1 MCVLAFLFLLF
12 ARAAALECT
21 LPFED
26 STDDIVCEDW
36 HLLAETKCGLFEDIP
51 WCRERPCLRFLK
63 DDDEACITFDIEI
76 DGDDLTCSL
85 SATIPIGAHVVYDG
99 IELLTGKPWS
109 GHILVTDV
117 DIGEEILPIALS
129 VPLFGDVYG
138 DILAGSHQ
146 VCVKAATVP
155 DMTVTNFGMMYTA
168 PKCPPKKKSKSNSI
182 SQRSKSK
189 RSISK
194 RSRSRSTS
202 KRSKSKRSISK
213 RSKSK
218 RSISKR
224 SRSRSVS
231 KKSKSKSSSKRST
244 SRSVSRKS
252 KSHSASRRSRSN
264 SASRRSRSNSVS
276 RKSKSRSVSKNS
288 KSNSASKQ
296 SRSRSVGKNSR
307 SNSVSR
313 KSRSNSVSRKSKS
326 RSASRRSK
334 SHSKSRSKGKSQS
347 HSQSQNTDAGSQ
359 SESMSTSDESPS
371 QSSSHSQSQSQ
382 STTNSKSQTPV
393 CELLVSPYRRGSA
406 IEAITTQCGRAATV
420 YPSETPVGYQP
431 FTGVT
436 ITPANGGNISHIE
449 FDYNGTTPLIV
460 WSPSCDILV
469 PVATSVAFTPGA
481 CGTTR
486 MTADLVSPVPIIS
499 VLFPG
504 GGNATILIPTGACP
518 GPAVSCQCVACGE

>member
-12 ARAAALECT
+12 ARTAALQCS
-21 LPFED
+21 LPYED

-63 DDDEACITFDIEI
+63 DDDEACITLDIEI

-109 GHILVTDV
+109 GHVLVTDV
-117 DIGEEILPIALS
+117 DIGGEILPIALS
-129 VPLFGDVYG
+129 VPLFGDLYG
-138 DILAGSHQ
+138 DILTGSHQ

-202 KRSKSKRSISK
+202 KRSKSKRSKSKRSVSK
-213 RSKSK
+213 RSKS
-218 RSISKR
+218 RSASR
-224 SRSRSVS
+224 QSRSRSVS
-231 KKSKSKSSSKRST
+231 KKSKSKSSSKRSM

-264 SASRRSRSNSVS
+264 S
-276 RKSKSRSVSKNS
+276 
-288 KSNSASKQ
+288 
-296 SRSRSVGKNSR
+296 
-307 SNSVSR
+307 
-313 KSRSNSVSRKSKS
+313 VSRKSKS

-334 SHSKSRSKGKSQS
+334 SNSKSRSRSSSKNSQSHSDSKQSKSHSKSRNKGKSQS
-347 HSQSQNTDAGSQ
+347 RSQSQSTDAGSQ

-371 QSSSHSQSQSQ
+371 QSSSHSQSQSR
-382 STTNSKSQTPV
+382 STTNSKSQSPA

-406 IEAITTQCGRAATV
+406 VDAMEIPCGRAVVA
-420 YPSETPVGYQP
+420 YPSENQIGYQP
-431 FTGVT
+431 FSGVT
-436 ITPANGGNISHIE
+436 ITLANGGNISHIE
-449 FDYNGTTPLIV
+449 LDYNGTTPIVV

-469 PVATSVAFTPGA
+469 PVATNVAFTLGA

-486 MTADLVSPVPIIS
+486 MTADLVSPVAVIS

-504 GGNATILIPTGACP
+504 GGNATILLPAGFCP
-518 GPAVSCQCVACGE
+518 GPAVSCQCAACGE